1 MKAVRSGH
9 HNITRP
15 VLALFGL
22 IALASPAR
30 AETIALVCETSSL
43 FPECDASFSN
53 GRCLNGPRSLV
64 LKVDFGAGRVEFAD
78 QRNSV
83 NWVATGAKV
92 SDDSVE
98 WDQRAPWPKNPALQ
112 SRWSGTLNR
121 LTGEVDIDYRY
132 DGGPGSTWHPR
143 GLTGKCRR
151 ATQKF

>member
-1 MKAVRSGH
+1 MKADQSVH

-15 VLALFGL
+15 VLGLFCL

-30 AETIALVCETSSL
+30 AETIALICETSSSAQ
-43 FPECDASFSN
+43 ECEERSSE
-53 GRCLNGPRSLV
+53 RCLNGPRSLV
-64 LKVDFGAGRVEFAD
+64 LRVDFGAGRVEFAD

-92 SDDSVE
+92 SDDTVE

-121 LTGEVDIDYRY
+121 LTGEANIDYSY
-132 DGGPGSTWHPR
+132 PAGQGYTWRR
-143 GLTGKCRR
+143 GFLGKCRR